1 MTEAVRFVV
10 IYMYTDN
17 VAARQ
22 GVCLTEDIISMFVP
36 ISSGRSFP
44 SSLRS
49 VLWNNE

>member
-22 GVCLTEDIISMFVP
+22 GVCLTEDIIFMCVP
-36 ISSGRSFP
+36 IFIG
-44 SSLRS
+44 S
-49 VLWNNE
+49 VIPLEPAECPVE